1 MPALSIELTE
11 TEYNLLLTKA
21 GKCDLQQITR
31 IALDNY
37 FHTHRHIA
45 TNTLPLDLSGRG
57 KILAG
62 LAADRID
69 PRKPTPPNRG
79 AVMLDGSNRYET
91 DEDYEAAM
99 AAYRWQLNR
108 YESEKAQFEEK
119 KRNGT
124 INDWGGM
131 SWVN

>member
-1 MPALSIELTE
+1 MPQLIIDLTD
-11 TEYNLLLTKA
+11 TEYNLLQVKA

-62 LAADRID
+62 LEAARID
-69 PRKPTPPNRG
+69 PRKPVPPNRTETT
-79 AVMLDGSNRYET
+79 VDGRWRYET
-91 DEDYEAAM
+91 DEDFAEATRIYEWRLAKYNA
-99 AAYRWQLNR
+99 
-108 YESEKAQFEEK
+108 EKSAFEAK

-124 INDWGGM
+124 LNEWGGM

>member
-1 MPALSIELTE
+1 MPQLIIELTE
-11 TEYNLLLTKA
+11 AEYSLLQTKA

-37 FHTHRHIA
+37 FHTYRHTA

-62 LAADRID
+62 LATDRID
-69 PRKPTPPNRG
+69 PRKPVPPNRAETTVEG
-79 AVMLDGSNRYET
+79 RWRYET
-91 DEDYEAAM
+91 DEDFAEATRVYEWRLDKYNA
-99 AAYRWQLNR
+99 
-108 YESEKAQFEEK
+108 EKSAFEAK
-119 KRNGT
+119 KRHGT
-124 INDWGGM
+124 INEFGGM

>member
-1 MPALSIELTE
+1 MPQLIIDLTE
-11 TEYNLLLTKA
+11 AEYSLLQTKA

-45 TNTLPLDLSGRG
+45 ANTMPLDLSGRG

-69 PRKPTPPNRG
+69 PRKPVPPNRTETT
-79 AVMLDGSNRYET
+79 VDGRWRYET

>member
-1 MPALSIELTE
+1 MPQLIIDLTD
-11 TEYNLLLTKA
+11 TEYNLLQVKA

-37 FHTHRHIA
+37 FHTHRHTA

-69 PRKPTPPNRG
+69 PRKPVPPNRTETT
-79 AVMLDGSNRYET
+79 VDGRWRYET
-91 DEDYEAAM
+91 DEDFAEATRIYEWRLAKYNA
-99 AAYRWQLNR
+99 
-108 YESEKAQFEEK
+108 EKSAFEAK

-124 INDWGGM
+124 LNEWGGM

>member
-1 MPALSIELTE
+1 MPQLIIDLTE
-11 TEYNLLLTKA
+11 AEYSLLQTKA

-37 FHTHRHIA
+37 LNTHRHTAI
-45 TNTLPLDLSGRG
+45 NTLPLDLSDRR

-69 PRKPTPPNRG
+69 PRKPVPPNRAETTVEG
-79 AVMLDGSNRYET
+79 RWRYET
-91 DEDYEAAM
+91 DEDFAEATRIYEWRLAK
-99 AAYRWQLNR
+99 YN
-108 YESEKAQFEEK
+108 EEKSAFEAK

-124 INDWGGM
+124 LNEWGGM